1 MISWVFGF
9 QDTAPAFVV
18 FARIL
23 VPRVGVEP
31 HSSPTRMG
39 YSGLELSNMY
49 VSVRSYHGFVV
60 NSLIARCMPAAV
72 RERTT
77 HARTYRALA
86 GISRSTVDRD
96 VALGALPRHFGW
108 EQDVRATPWSLAVL
122 IQRSQLDHWSRPLDR
137 GHAWAH
143 GGVCT
148 RGREGTS
155 THAVL
160 AASAALQLQAL
171 NSCPSVNGYYQL
183 PIALTNQ

>member
-1 MISWVFGF
+1 MQVQLEW
-9 QDTAPAFVV
+9 A
-18 FARIL
+18 
-23 VPRVGVEP
+23 
-31 HSSPTRMG
+31 
-39 YSGLELSNMY
+39 SGLELSNMY

-148 RGREGTS
+148 VAKGR
-155 THAVL
+155 VL
-160 AASAALQLQAL
+160 TLYWLQVPRY
-171 NSCPSVNGYYQL
+171 SFKP
-183 PIALTNQ
+183 